1 MEAEIMTTL
10 PEAAKTVFGKRDAK
24 EASAAPVETAGQ
36 EFAMEPKS
44 IRFRNH
50 ETLTARGWLAH
61 RTSWPKDPHTKYGV
75 TIPYGDDRIVVAAAP
90 ARDCLRSS

>member
-10 PEAAKTVFGKRDAK
+10 PEAAKTVFGKRDMK
-24 EASAAPVETAGQ
+24 EASATDETAAH
-36 EFAMEPKS
+36 EFAMNPES

-61 RTSWPKDPHTKYGV
+61 RTSWPKDSHAKYGV
-75 TIPYGDDRIVVAAAP
+75 SIKYGDDRVFVSAAP
-90 ARDCLRSS
+90 TWDRLAS